1 MAGRSRGSERC
12 IKVGPWLGSALQSL
26 LGPVG
31 SQVRGRHALSPN
43 RPVPARPLF
52 SPSARLRFLIVQSF
66 AVSRASRAIL
76 CVLASLLHPIFQD
89 TESNRRTVGGPG
101 LGAMDI
107 WTNAAGKAPSWA
119 VGVRGSRTRAGKGDG
134 TRSSREMSP

>member
-52 SPSARLRFLIVQSF
+52 SLSARLRFLIVQSF

-107 WTNAAGKAPSWA
+107 WTNAAGRPPPGQWA
-119 VGVRGSRTRAGKGDG
+119 SEGAEPGPAKGTG
-134 TRSSREMSP
+134 QEAAEK